1 MTYDYL
7 IVKETVRAVV
17 VTGLSTGTLALM
29 PRMVWDTGCVKLAT
43 GISLVTCA
51 IAPRSAPDAALTLTS
66 RPGPKGTSIDAAG
79 PPHALV
85 SHQSA
90 ATPRALTT
98 RRPPP
103 RRSLGLYSLIFNV
116 ACQLVV
122 RGLLRA
128 RVGVPVVLFD
138 DLRAADAAPLD
149 AAAPAE
155 AEGKKAR

>member
-1 MTYDYL
+1 
-7 IVKETVRAVV
+7 
-17 VTGLSTGTLALM
+17 
-29 PRMVWDTGCVKLAT
+29 
-43 GISLVTCA
+43 
-51 IAPRSAPDAALTLTS
+51 
-66 RPGPKGTSIDAAG
+66 
-79 PPHALV
+79 
-85 SHQSA
+85 
-90 ATPRALTT
+90 
-98 RRPPP
+98 
-103 RRSLGLYSLIFNV
+103 V